1 VTLNKLFSIALISG
15 TALVA
20 FAPSAMALDA
30 KAFADSISSAYALAG
45 YNITFGDAVLEG
57 DKITISGL
65 SATVAGGPT
74 EPYKIDTPLTFTG
87 VAEVEGGYTAQELTV
102 PDVNS
107 TIEGVTISI
116 KDIKVGGLWV
126 PAAGTAT
133 ITDVMQLAAKV
144 STGAMV
150 FSTPE
155 GEVVSLAAIVS
166 ESQFLPSQGTRALE
180 SMTGTVKFDG
190 LKIDLSSI
198 KEPADRATID
208 GLGIN
213 TMTGSAFEEFSWTL
227 GDGHIDMSEFS
238 ITLDGIGKLTT
249 AIDLTGYTTELLTG
263 LMKAQETAEAA
274 GGTDE
279 EKAAAM
285 EAVGMEMLMKL
296 AIGGAKVRY
305 DDAGFAGKA
314 LEFSAAQSGSTRADL
329 VAGLNLMVPAMLS
342 SLGTNPLIKD
352 AGDAISAFLNDPKN
366 IEISMAP
373 ASPLPLMSLMGAA
386 GNTDALIDMLAVKVV
401 ANQ

>member
-1 VTLNKLFSIALISG
+1 MTLNKLFSIALISG

-30 KAFADSISSAYALAG
+30 KAFADSISAAYALSG

-57 DKITISGL
+57 DKITINGL
-65 SATVAGGPT
+65 TATVAGGPT

-87 VAEVEGGYTAQELTV
+87 VAEVDGGYTAQELSI

-107 TIEGVTISI
+107 TIDGVTISV
-116 KDIKVGGLWV
+116 KDIRANGLWV
-126 PAAGTAT
+126 PAAGTAS
-133 ITDVMQLAAKV
+133 ITDTMQIAAKV
-144 STGAMV
+144 STGAIA

-155 GEVVSLAAIVS
+155 GEVVSLASVVS
-166 ESQFLPSQGTRALE
+166 DSQFMPAQGADTLE

-190 LKIDLSSI
+190 LKIDLSQI
-198 KEPADRATID
+198 KETADRATID

-213 TMTGSAFEEFSWTL
+213 TMTGSGFEEFSWTL
-227 GDGHIDMSEFS
+227 GDGTIDLSEFS
-238 ITLDGIGKLTT
+238 VTLDGIGKLTT
-249 AIDLTGYTTELLTG
+249 SLNLTGYTAELLTG
-263 LMKAQETAEAA
+263 LMKAQEEAAAA
-274 GGTDE
+274 GGTTE
-279 EKAAAM
+279 EQTAAL

-342 SLGTNPLIKD
+342 GLGTNPLIKD

-366 IEISMAP
+366 IEISVAP
-373 ASPLPLMSLMGAA
+373 ASPLPLITLMGAA
-386 GNTDALIDMLAVKVV
+386 GDTDGLIDMLAVKVV